1 MLLLLS
7 SLSTQPG
14 NFWIHPRVFEGEAE
28 DFNEICILYHVSHD
42 EPFFPKMNTI

>member
-28 DFNEICILYHVSHD
+28 DFNEICILSQVEQISKICC
-42 EPFFPKMNTI
+42 ELQVK